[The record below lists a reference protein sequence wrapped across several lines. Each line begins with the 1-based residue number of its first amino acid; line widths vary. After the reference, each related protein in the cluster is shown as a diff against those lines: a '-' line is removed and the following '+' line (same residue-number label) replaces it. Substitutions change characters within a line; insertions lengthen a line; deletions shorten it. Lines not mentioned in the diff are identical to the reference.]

1 MLASRNR
8 ETPNTAI
15 MGVLLDRIAQE
26 RVSAGLVPFFFFV
39 LPPKLLRQTSSSK
52 VEPASGA
59 MLGEKED

>member
-15 MGVLLDRIAQE
+15 MGVLLNRIAQE
-26 RVSAGLVPFFFFV
+26 RVSTGLVPFFFV

-52 VEPASGA
+52 VEPATGA